1 MMGTLAGV
9 LAKKKIRTFQ
19 DRFEASV
26 TGDIE
31 DVEGTLKITRIHVAY
46 RLRAPGERE
55 DDAREALENYIH
67 LCPAA
72 QSVTGCIDIVHDLT
86 FVADTDG

>member
-9 LAKKKIRTFQ
+9 LARKKIRTFR

-31 DVEGTLKITRIHVAY
+31 DVDGTLKITRIRVAY
-46 RLRAPGERE
+46 RLKAPEERRK
-55 DDAREALENYIH
+55 DAREAMENYIH
-67 LCPAA
+67 LCPEA
-72 QSVTGCIDIVHDLT
+72 QSVAGCIQIDHELT
-86 FVADTDG
+86 FIPETGD